1 MIIPGNN
8 SMLGMQVHVDAAAA
22 TCPSP
27 IPCSNFP
34 EFWAASSA
42 VTAACCDDDF
52 PCVSGLPTACNGACG
67 SVRTPA
73 VPRGL
78 PRDARKYRD
87 ASVDRGGARHLP
99 RGQGRALMATVA
111 HAPSAHSSSV
121 CEVGWHHSSAVLC
134 KHQKHYYNIH

>member
-52 PCVSGLPTACNGACG
+52 PCVSGLPTPCNGACG
-67 SVRTPA
+67 SV
-73 VPRGL
+73 L
-78 PRDARKYRD
+78 PPFHAACREMLANIGMQ
-87 ASVDRGGARHLP
+87 ASIEAALGTCHEGRGGH
-99 RGQGRALMATVA
+99 
-111 HAPSAHSSSV
+111 
-121 CEVGWHHSSAVLC
+121 
-134 KHQKHYYNIH
+134 